1 MKILSFLDKH
11 FERIC
16 MGILCV
22 VMFVVVLLGIVTR
35 LLGSPISWTE
45 EASRLAFV
53 WMIFFGLSFGTKYD
67 KHIRVTIL
75 PDKFGPKFSSAVTI
89 FWDLVTIA
97 VFVWIAFYGFKYME
111 YSSSAKTF
119 ALQLNKGLVAFVIPF
134 SACLNVLRSIQKMVT
149 EHIPEF
155 KAGGKKMDTDV
166 TEEG

>member
-1 MKILSFLDKH
+1 MKKVLKALDAH
-11 FERIC
+11 FERVC

-22 VMFVVVLLGIVTR
+22 IMFVVVLLGIITR
-35 LLGSPISWTE
+35 IMGSPISWTE

-75 PDKFGPKFSSAVTI
+75 PDHFGPKFAAAVTI
-89 FWDLVTIA
+89 FWDIVTIL
-97 VFVWIAFYGFKYME
+97 VFIWIGYQGFKYVA

-119 ALQLNKGLVAFVIPF
+119 ALQLNKGLVASVIPL
-134 SACLNVLRSIQKMVT
+134 SACLNVLRSFQKMIY

-155 KAGGKKMDTDV
+155 KAGGKKK
-166 TEEG
+166 EEE